1 MHGILH
7 RSLKQYVIDRADDDG
22 WEIVTGVAGVERDM
36 YLPVMDYPDEEA
48 LDVLAAVAELT
59 DHPEEDVQV
68 DFGRYFAPGM
78 LDTFDALLPPDVDGL
93 GAIAALDRIYPEVVS
108 KDGPA
113 DSVELSTSR
122 PDEDT
127 VVIEYDSRR
136 DLSAMLEG
144 IARGIAAEY
153 ALQVSVDRES
163 SPIPDRPDCT
173 LTVRRR

>member
-1 MHGILH
+1 MHGIVH
-7 RSLKQYVIDRADDDG
+7 RSLKQYVIERSDDDG
-22 WEIVTGVAGVERDM
+22 WNIVTDVAGVEDDM
-36 YLPVMDYPDEEA
+36 FLPIAEYPDEDVVA
-48 LDVLAAVAELT
+48 VLDAVADLT
-59 DHPEEDVQV
+59 DHPTTDVQV
-68 DFGRYFAPGM
+68 DFGRYFAPQL
-78 LDTFDALLPPDVDGL
+78 LDTFDALIPADLDGL
-93 GAIAALDRIYPEVVS
+93 GAIAALDRLYPEVVS